1 MDYLGKKVYVRYDP
15 DDLSEVI
22 IEDDKGRYAGKAQR
36 VVSGGYDMANDI
48 EAVKYA
54 NKTNKKLEKIIKDY
68 KAVENMSNIPHIRQV
83 ISEKSKQLIQDNK
96 QQYYT
101 NVIEPILNPNTSKR
115 VVGAENVDTS
125 LIDFERMI
133 ANAKKKKE
141 KSNEN

>member
-1 MDYLGKKVYVRYDP
+1 
-15 DDLSEVI
+15 
-22 IEDDKGRYAGKAQR
+22 
-36 VVSGGYDMANDI
+36 
-48 EAVKYA
+48 
-54 NKTNKKLEKIIKDY
+54 
-68 KAVENMSNIPHIRQV
+68 MSNIPHIRQV

-133 ANAKKKKE
+133 ANAKKNKE